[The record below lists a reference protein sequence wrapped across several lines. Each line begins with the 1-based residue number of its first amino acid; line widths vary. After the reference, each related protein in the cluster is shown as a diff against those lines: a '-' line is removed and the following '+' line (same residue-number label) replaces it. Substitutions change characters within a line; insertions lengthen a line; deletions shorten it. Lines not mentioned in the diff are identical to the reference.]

1 MSQENFETVRK
12 HFVALNAR
20 DVDAFLACCTDDVE
34 VVPTIA
40 AIEGPYRGRSGLER
54 FFADTLD
61 TAPDFEVRSE
71 RMEAVGDKVI
81 SFDRGSASGRAS
93 EVAAEI
99 ALTSVYEFQGG
110 KISRIQVFADANEAL
125 EAVGLSDG

>member
-12 HFVALNAR
+12 HFVALKAR

-40 AIEGPYRGRSGLER
+40 AIEGPYRGRSGIER
-54 FFADTLD
+54 FFADVLD
-61 TAPDFEVRSE
+61 TGPDWEVRSE

-81 SFDRGSASGRAS
+81 SFDIQTGSGRAS
-93 EVAAEI
+93 EVAGEI
-99 ALTSVYEFQGG
+99 ALTSVYEFQAG

-125 EAVGLSDG
+125 KAAGLSE